1 MRKRQKKSQE
11 FEKLLENLDE
21 DSLMFVFSFACVE
34 VDVNPDFYSK
44 KDKKKMF

>member
-1 MRKRQKKSQE
+1 MRKRQRKSSE

-21 DSLMFVFSFACVE
+21 DNLMFVFSFACVDI
-34 VDVNPDFYSK
+34 DVNPDVYSD